1 MCADISMC
9 QDTQCPSR
17 EECYRFTAKP
27 SANQSFQ
34 DFNEFRAGQD
44 VCEDFVP
51 NGCPVTQQGEIE

>member
-1 MCADISMC
+1 MPDISMC

-27 SANQSFQ
+27 SQPQYYS
-34 DFNEFRAGQD
+34 DFSEFRAGQD

-51 NGCPVTQQGEIE
+51 NEKCQTRSLMERK